1 MSVADSFFDASV
13 LLYLLSKDSAKA
25 DRVEQLLEERGTIS
39 VQVLN
44 EFAAVALRKIKMSL
58 NDVREILDTIRA
70 VCKVEPVTL
79 ATHDLGLSINERY
92 GFSLYDSMLVSAAL
106 IANAKD
112 LYSEDLQHGQIIDN
126 RLRILNPFVGGTRA

>member
-1 MSVADSFFDASV
+1 MSAADSFFDTSV
-13 LLYLLSKDSAKA
+13 LLYLLSTDPVKA

-44 EFAAVALRKIKMSL
+44 EFAAVALRKMKMPLSEI
-58 NDVREILDTIRA
+58 REILDTMRA

-79 ATHDLGLSINERY
+79 ATHDQGLSITERY

-106 IANAKD
+106 LANVKV
-112 LYSEDLQHGQIIDN
+112 LYSEDLQHDQMIDN
-126 RLRILNPFVGGTRA
+126 RLRILNPFVKR